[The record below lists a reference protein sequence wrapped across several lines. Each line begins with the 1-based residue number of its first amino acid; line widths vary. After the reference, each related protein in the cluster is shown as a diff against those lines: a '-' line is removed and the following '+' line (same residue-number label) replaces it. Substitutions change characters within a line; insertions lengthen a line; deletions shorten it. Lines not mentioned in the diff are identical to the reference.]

1 MSIFKLKTLNKP
13 QVITKNTF
21 EIMNFQYINLSI
33 LQRDQLRLS
42 PHIKLKAGEIKQSI
56 SWEIF
61 LHFPTNS
68 QKELKKLWHKYNK

>member
-56 SWEIF
+56 S
-61 LHFPTNS
+61 
-68 QKELKKLWHKYNK
+68 